1 MSTNNQ
7 TSLTVGVG
15 EDDLVTGEAVAIDL
29 PPASIGPRI
38 LAGIIDYVI
47 VLGLTFGVFT
57 LVGALTAQIDD
68 ALTSAVVLVSTVL
81 VLVALP
87 IGFEAVTRGR
97 TPGKMA
103 VGLRAVRDD
112 GGPISFRHAVAR
124 GLLRYLEV
132 YLFYGVPAV
141 ICCVISKRGKR
152 IGDLV
157 AGTYVVRDR
166 VSAQLAPPV
175 PMPPQ
180 LAHWAWNAD
189 IGALPDPLAMSIRTF
204 LPAASSMT
212 PQAREAMG
220 SSLLDEVALY
230 VSPPPPPGNHQEYVL
245 AAVVADR
252 RRRDLDR
259 LQRDDLLRR
268 RLLVPDPLS
277 PTPWR

>member
-1 MSTNNQ
+1 MST
-7 TSLTVGVG
+7 TSQTVGVG
-15 EDDLVTGEAVAIDL
+15 EDDLVTGEGVAIDL

-38 LAGIIDYVI
+38 LAGIIDYI
-47 VLGLTFGVFT
+47 VMIALLTGVFT
-57 LVGALTAQIDD
+57 LAGALTAQVDD
-68 ALTSAVVLVSTVL
+68 ALTSAVILICTVL

-87 IGFEAVTRGR
+87 IAFETVTRGR

-103 VGLRAVRDD
+103 LGLRAVRDD
-112 GGPISFRHAVAR
+112 GGPISFRHALAR
-124 GLLRYLEV
+124 GLLRYLEI
-132 YLFYGVPAV
+132 YPFYGIPAV

-166 VSAQLAPPV
+166 VTARLAPPL

-180 LAHWAWNAD
+180 LANWAWNAD
-189 IGALPDPLAMSIRTF
+189 IGALPDQLAMSIRTF
-204 LPAASSMT
+204 LPAAASMT
-212 PQAREAMG
+212 PEAREAMG
-220 SSLLDEVALY
+220 LSLFEEVALY
-230 VSPPPPPGNHQEYVL
+230 VSPPPPPGNHPEYVL

-252 RRRDLDR
+252 RRRDLER
-259 LQRDDLLRR
+259 LQRDDALRR

>member
-1 MSTNNQ
+1 MST
-7 TSLTVGVG
+7 TSQTVGVG
-15 EDDLVTGEAVAIDL
+15 EDDLVTGEGVAIDL

-38 LAGIIDYVI
+38 LAGIIDYVVMI
-47 VLGLTFGVFT
+47 GLLTGVFT
-57 LVGALTAQIDD
+57 LAGALTAQIDD
-68 ALTSAVVLVSTVL
+68 ALTSAVILISTVL
-81 VLVALP
+81 VLVAFP
-87 IGFEAVTRGR
+87 IAFETVTRGR

-103 VGLRAVRDD
+103 LGLRAVRDD
-112 GGPISFRHAVAR
+112 GGPISFRHALAR

-132 YLFYGVPAV
+132 YPLYGIPAV
-141 ICCVISKRGKR
+141 ICCVLNKRGKR

-157 AGTYVVRDR
+157 AGTYVVRTSVTAR
-166 VSAQLAPPV
+166 LAPPL

-189 IGALPDPLAMSIRTF
+189 IGALPDQLALSIRTF

-220 SSLLDEVALY
+220 LSLLEEVALH
-230 VSPPPPPGNHQEYVL
+230 VSPPPPPGNHPEYVL

-252 RRRDLDR
+252 RRRDLER
-259 LQRDDLLRR
+259 LQRDDALRR
-268 RLLVPDPLS
+268 RLLAPDPLS

>member
-1 MSTNNQ
+1 MST
-7 TSLTVGVG
+7 TSQTVGVG
-15 EDDLVTGEAVAIDL
+15 EDDLVTGEGVAIDL

-38 LAGIIDYVI
+38 LAGIIDYVVMI
-47 VLGLTFGVFT
+47 GLLTGVFT
-57 LVGALTAQIDD
+57 LAGALTAQIDD
-68 ALTSAVVLVSTVL
+68 ALTSAVILISTVL
-81 VLVALP
+81 VLVAFP
-87 IGFEAVTRGR
+87 IAFETVTRGR

-103 VGLRAVRDD
+103 LGLRAVRDD
-112 GGPISFRHAVAR
+112 GGPISFRHALAR

-132 YLFYGVPAV
+132 YPLYGIPAV
-141 ICCVISKRGKR
+141 ICCVLNKRGKR

-157 AGTYVVRDR
+157 AGTYVVRTSVTAR
-166 VSAQLAPPV
+166 LAPPL

-189 IGALPDPLAMSIRTF
+189 IGALPDQLALSIRTF

-220 SSLLDEVALY
+220 LSLLEEVALH
-230 VSPPPPPGNHQEYVL
+230 VSPPPPPGNHPEYLL

-252 RRRDLDR
+252 RRRDLER
-259 LQRDDLLRR
+259 LQRDDALRR
-268 RLLVPDPLS
+268 RLLAPDPLS

>member
-1 MSTNNQ
+1 MST
-7 TSLTVGVG
+7 TSQTVGVG

-38 LAGIIDYVI
+38 LAGVIDYVL
-47 VLGLTFGVFT
+47 VAGLTVGVFT
-57 LVGALTAQIDD
+57 LAAALTAQVDD
-68 ALTSAVVLVSTVL
+68 ALASAVVLVCTVL
-81 VLVALP
+81 VLVAVP
-87 IGFEAVTRGR
+87 IAFETVTRGR

-112 GGPISFRHAVAR
+112 GGPISFRHALAR

-141 ICCVISKRGKR
+141 ISCVVSKRGKR

-166 VSAQLAPPV
+166 VTAQLAPPL

-189 IGALPDPLAMSIRTF
+189 IGALPDQLAMAIRTF
-204 LPAASSMT
+204 LPAAATMT
-212 PQAREAMG
+212 PEARETMG
-220 SSLLDEVALY
+220 CSLLKEVALY

-252 RRRDLDR
+252 RRRDLER
-259 LQRDDLLRR
+259 LRRDDALRR